1 MRKTIVT
8 ILLCA
13 GAAVRADEYHNING
27 FFGERAAG
35 LAGAYTAVADD
46 PSGSYYNPA
55 GLAFAYD
62 NFISISAS
70 SYRETRKSYVNVFG
84 PGQSYTRTSRSYIP
98 NFFGAVKSFGEIRF
112 GFSIVSP
119 SNDDYDQADQILFP
133 VSLNRVTSF
142 QNDYTE
148 RNATLL
154 VGPSLARAFGNKL
167 ALGGTLYY
175 LYDSKR
181 VTTSQLVSRK
191 DQSYLST
198 SLTDRRRTMG
208 LQPVLGLQYMPSD
221 TVSLGFSL
229 RRPFVTAEKRQKSGT
244 INDSSGSSASITMIQ
259 STTNYSAAGRSG
271 SAVVGIAESG
281 GVPETLESR
290 IGVAFFPSRYWMIA
304 ADWIHTDG
312 YLERR
317 DRTQADINGD
327 LYLNSPEVQLLT
339 RRPTNNIA
347 FGTEYYLSENFAV
360 RLGYFTNRANS
371 TEIDWLD
378 GTIAAAA
385 RNAGRNY
392 IRVPLQSA
400 GLYYNIPGADAR
412 ERFEY
417 AHLHGYTLGLSW
429 GDARSSLTVSYILEK
444 GQGSAQI
451 DSGQSP
457 QKLRMRS
464 SSIMIVASTKT

>member
-1 MRKTIVT
+1 MRTAIAAA
-8 ILLCA
+8 LLCSF
-13 GAAVRADEYHNING
+13 GPLGADEYHNING

-62 NFISISAS
+62 NFISISAT

-98 NFFGAVKSFGEIRF
+98 NFFGAIKSFGEIRF

-119 SNDDYDQADQILFP
+119 ANDDYDQADQILFP
-133 VSLNRVTSF
+133 VSLSRVTSF

-148 RNATLL
+148 RNSTLL
-154 VGPSLARAFGNKL
+154 AGPSLARAFGSKF

-175 LYDSKR
+175 LYESR
-181 VTTSQLVSRK
+181 RITTSQLVSRK

-198 SLTDRRRTMG
+198 SITDRRRTMG
-208 LQPVLGLQYMPSD
+208 LEPVLGLQYMPSD
-221 TVSLGFSL
+221 TVSLGVSL

-244 INDSSGSSASITMIQ
+244 INESNASTAGITMIQ

-281 GVPETLESR
+281 GVPETIESR
-290 IGVAFFPSRYWMIA
+290 MGVALFPSRYWMVS
-304 ADWIHTDG
+304 ADWIYTDG

-317 DRTQADINGD
+317 DRTQADLNGD
-327 LYLNSPEVQLLT
+327 LYLNSPEVQHLT
-339 RRPTNNIA
+339 RRPTHNLA
-347 FGTEYYLSENFAV
+347 LGTEYYLSENFALRV
-360 RLGYFTNRANS
+360 GYFTNRANS

-385 RNAGRNY
+385 RNTGRNFV
-392 IRVPLQSA
+392 RVPLQSA
-400 GLYYNIPGADAR
+400 GLYLNIPGADAR

-429 GDARSSLTVSYILEK
+429 GDARSSLSVSYVLEK

-457 QKLRMRS
+457 QKLRVRS